1 VTSAFGLI
9 TVGLNVVL
17 AVMMTIK
24 LLAAR
29 RATKGIGALSRGPYL
44 TVIGLIVESA
54 LVWAILGILYI
65 VTTVA
70 GIDKKIIFRA
80 FFEMSALGLSFDP
93 P

>member
-1 VTSAFGLI
+1 
-9 TVGLNVVL
+9 
-17 AVMMTIK
+17 
-24 LLAAR
+24 
-29 RATKGIGALSRGPYL
+29 L

-65 VTTVA
+65 VTTVV

-80 FFEMSALGLSFDP
+80 FFEMSAVGLDFDP